1 MSAISFAPDEAQE
14 IARAL
19 AAVAAADGA
28 IQQREASVLDEFAM
42 SHSVGG
48 ITFIPE
54 QLDVDKLARAIRGDD
69 ERREVLRLCI
79 RMALADGDY
88 APRRGA
94 RDRDD
99 RHRLRRA
106 LPRAA
111 NDLRQ
116 RGRSTL
122 DPVDDA

>member
-1 MSAISFAPDEAQE
+1 MGAISFAPAEAQE

-48 ITFIPE
+48 MSFIPE
-54 QLDVDKLARAIRGDD
+54 PLDVDKLARAIRGDA

-79 RMALADGDY
+79 KMALADGDY
-88 APRRGA
+88 ADTEARAIGIIATAFDVPSDELQQIFDAIAKPR
-94 RDRDD
+94 
-99 RHRLRRA
+99 
-106 LPRAA
+106 
-111 NDLRQ
+111 
-116 RGRSTL
+116 
-122 DPVDDA
+122 